1 VAGTDRSA
9 GSGGHGPQPAIVLV
23 EPQLGEN
30 IGMVARAMLNC
41 GLNELRL
48 VNPREPWPNPKAQ
61 AAASGADPVLAGARL
76 FAATEDAI
84 ADLAHVYATTARSRD
99 MVKPVLTP
107 RRAGAELRAQAAR
120 GERTGILFGKE
131 AKGLHNDDVALAEA
145 IVAAPL
151 NPAFSSLNL
160 GMAVLLVAYEWLVAE
175 ADPAQGALPIG
186 KDTRPA
192 TGAELSGLFGK
203 EAKGLHNDDVA
214 LAEAIVAAPL
224 NPAFSSLN
232 LGMAVLLVAYEWL
245 VAEADPAQGALPIGK
260 DTRPATGAELSGL
273 FGHLEGELDAC
284 GFLRVA
290 EKRPVMVRNL
300 RNIFVRA
307 SLTEQEVR
315 TLRGVIACLVSGPR
329 RKPE

>member
-9 GSGGHGPQPAIVLV
+9 GSGGRGPQPAIVLV

-175 ADPAQGALPIG
+175 ADPMQGAL
-186 KDTRPA
+186 
-192 TGAELSGLFGK
+192 
-203 EAKGLHNDDVA
+203 V
-214 LAEAIVAAPL
+214 
-224 NPAFSSLN
+224 
-232 LGMAVLLVAYEWL
+232 M
-245 VAEADPAQGALPIGK
+245 GK